1 MSDKVASHN
10 PLNLILFIASLGGF
24 LLTIVLSVI
33 IVFIYLFSD
42 SAEVSNG
49 LDYSITTAASIAFIG
64 MCALPTSILSLRA
77 LLGRSPFPPRSA
89 SSLWLISL
97 VLLPLTLILGHFAF
111 ELGFYP
117 NLLGPP
123 AHILTALV
131 PTLIAVIIVRRYG
144 PPYSPRRLW
153 AQFLAGVWAIPF
165 TSFLFEIVFLIPT
178 VIAIIVSLMNSDVG
192 RNFVRIMTNPDRW
205 LDPQAYE
212 VALQILG
219 QPSIILIILGYVVI
233 LVPLIEEAAKTMAIW
248 PFLRRRLSP
257 VSAFVGGAIGGAAY
271 GLFEAL
277 FLTQPGPAWTTT
289 MIARV
294 GATMMHSFT
303 AGLASW
309 GLNQAVLNRKWG
321 VFGRAYFGAVF
332 MHAFWNGVAL
342 VISFSTITSDNL
354 LINFTPSMLHMMNFS
369 GVVLLAILSGIALV
383 GLIRIPRRLARDN
396 EHTELE
402 KSLETPEELAD
413 RGEIVN

>member
-1 MSDKVASHN
+1 MSEKVAARD

-24 LLTIVLSVI
+24 LLAIILSGI
-33 IVFIYLFSD
+33 IVFANLFSD
-42 SAEVSNG
+42 SVGMSNG
-49 LDYSITTAASIAFIG
+49 PDYSITTAASIAFVGI
-64 MCALPTSILSLRA
+64 CALPTSVLSLRA
-77 LLGRSPFPPRSA
+77 LLGHSPLPPRPA

-97 VLLPLTLILGHFAF
+97 VLLPLTFTLGHFAF

-117 NLLGPP
+117 NILGPP

-131 PTLIAVIIVRRYG
+131 PALIVVIIVRRYG
-144 PPYSPRRLW
+144 PLHSPRRVW
-153 AQFLAGVWAIPF
+153 GQFLIGVWAIPF

-178 VIAIIVSLMNSDVG
+178 VMAIVLSLMSTEVG
-192 RNFVRIMTNPDRW
+192 RRFVNIMTNPDRW

-212 VALQILG
+212 SALQILR
-219 QPSIILIILGYVVI
+219 QPSVILIILGYVMI
-233 LVPLIEEAAKTMAIW
+233 LVPLIEEAAKTMVIW
-248 PFLRRRLSP
+248 PLLRRRLSP
-257 VSAFVGGAIGGAAY
+257 ASAFIGGAIGGAAY

-309 GLNQAVLNRKWG
+309 GLNQAVIKRKWG
-321 VFGRAYFGAVF
+321 AFGRAYLGAVF

-342 VISFSTITSDNL
+342 VISFGAIASENL
-354 LINFTPSMLHMMNFS
+354 SVNLTPSMLDMINFS
-369 GVVLLAILSGIALV
+369 GVVLLTILSGIALA
-383 GLIRIPRRLARDN
+383 GLVRIPRKLARDHEHIELDKPLETLG
-396 EHTELE
+396 EHTN
-402 KSLETPEELAD
+402 
-413 RGEIVN
+413 RGEVVN